1 MKSFGS
7 TRLIQAGIP
16 CLPRELLENYQLW
29 PLILI
34 MISNRVGE
42 CDRSGNTFNFCK
54 SYSAS
59 ETNTV
64 VHDFNGHKV
73 NGIHG
78 LNGKKCYD
86 KALYL
91 VNNRHDFKGMHD
103 FKGNFPYDDFFRKT
117 HARLY
122 LGLTILSVFIN
133 KKDLQSYTDL
143 PMKDFQQYPREITN
157 ALV

>member
-1 MKSFGS
+1 M
-7 TRLIQAGIP
+7 
-16 CLPRELLENYQLW
+16 
-29 PLILI
+29 
-34 MISNRVGE
+34 
-42 CDRSGNTFNFCK
+42 
-54 SYSAS
+54 
-59 ETNTV
+59 
-64 VHDFNGHKV
+64 HDFNGHEV

-122 LGLTILSVFIN
+122 FSSLVKRQNLVSQKALLLRS
-133 KKDLQSYTDL
+133 
-143 PMKDFQQYPREITN
+143 EIVN
-157 ALV
+157 W

>member
-1 MKSFGS
+1 MLLPMDYSVLLSLLPFKS
-7 TRLIQAGIP
+7 I
-16 CLPRELLENYQLW
+16 
-29 PLILI
+29 
-34 MISNRVGE
+34 
-42 CDRSGNTFNFCK
+42 
-54 SYSAS
+54 
-59 ETNTV
+59 TV
-64 VHDFNGHKV
+64 EYDFNGHEV

-122 LGLTILSVFIN
+122 
-133 KKDLQSYTDL
+133 
-143 PMKDFQQYPREITN
+143 
-157 ALV
+157 